1 MKKVGNLYNKIT
13 DLKNIKMMYDK
24 RVKLNTKNKAKIE
37 KFDQYYASN
46 ILRIK
51 EILDSKN
58 YIPGKY
64 NLFLIKEPKVR
75 LIMSQNIPDKIINH
89 LVSEYFLVEVF
100 DKTLIDENIAT
111 RKNKGIHIGIK
122 MLKQYLKKH
131 IKEDLYVLKFDV
143 TKYFFNLDYDIIKQI
158 IRSKIKDK
166 DAINILDRIIDSTD
180 CEYINRQIEKIKARE
195 ITKLEKSNASNKDK
209 LINDIKNIPL
219 CKKGKSAP
227 IGNMSSQAFAII
239 YLNELDNY
247 IKKVL
252 KPNVYIRYQDDGLL
266 ISNSKEYLKE
276 CLLEINKII
285 TKYKL
290 KLNNKTRIYKID
302 EGFDFLGF
310 KYIRKNNILIV
321 KVKNQTKRKF
331 KRKMKVL
338 YKLYQEKRI
347 DLKAVNQVK
356 SSYLRHLKYGNT
368 NNLINSTLIKC
379 TKDRYENLGNWVM
392 IDELGDVKRL

>member
-1 MKKVGNLYNKIT
+1 
-13 DLKNIKMMYDK
+13 
-24 RVKLNTKNKAKIE
+24 
-37 KFDQYYASN
+37 
-46 ILRIK
+46 
-51 EILDSKN
+51 
-58 YIPGKY
+58 
-64 NLFLIKEPKVR
+64 
-75 LIMSQNIPDKIINH
+75 MSQNIPDKIIKH

-111 RKNKGIHIGIK
+111 RKNKGTHIGIEK
-122 MLKQYLKKH
+122 LKQYLKKH
-131 IKEDLYVLKFDV
+131 IKEDLYILKFDV
-143 TKYFFNLDYDIIKQI
+143 TKYFFNLDHDIIKQI

-180 CEYINRQIEKIKARE
+180 CEYINRQIENIKAKE
-195 ITKLEKSNASNKDK
+195 ITKLEKSSASNKDK

-219 CKKGKSAP
+219 CKKGKFAP

-252 KPNVYIRYQDDGLL
+252 KPSLYIRYQDDGLL

-276 CLLEINKII
+276 CLLKINKII
-285 TKYKL
+285 IKYKL

-310 KYIRKNNILIV
+310 KYIRKNDRLIV

-338 YKLYQEKRI
+338 YKLYQEKKI
-347 DLKAVNQVK
+347 DLKDVNQVK
-356 SSYLRHLKYGNT
+356 SSYLGHLKYGNT
-368 NNLINSTLIKC
+368 KNLINSTLI
-379 TKDRYENLGNWVM
+379 RYAKVLDENLGNWVI
-392 IDELGDVKRL
+392 ID

>member
-24 RVKLNTKNKAKIE
+24 RVKLNTKNKVKIE

-111 RKNKGIHIGIK
+111 RKNKGTHIGIK

-131 IKEDLYVLKFDV
+131 IKEDLYILKFDV
-143 TKYFFNLDYDIIKQI
+143 TKYFFNLDHDIIKQI

-195 ITKLEKSNASNKDK
+195 ITKLEKSSSSNKDQ
-209 LINDIKNIPL
+209 LISDIKNIPL

-252 KPNVYIRYQDDGLL
+252 KPNLYIRYQDDGLL

-310 KYIRKNNILIV
+310 KYIRKNNRLIV

-338 YKLYQEKRI
+338 YKLYQEKKI
-347 DLKAVNQVK
+347 DLKDVNQVK
-356 SSYLRHLKYGNT
+356 SSYLGHLKYGNT
-368 NNLINSTLIKC
+368 NNLINSTLIKFA
-379 TKDRYENLGNWVM
+379 KDRYENLGNWVM
-392 IDELGDVKRL
+392 IDGLGNVKRL